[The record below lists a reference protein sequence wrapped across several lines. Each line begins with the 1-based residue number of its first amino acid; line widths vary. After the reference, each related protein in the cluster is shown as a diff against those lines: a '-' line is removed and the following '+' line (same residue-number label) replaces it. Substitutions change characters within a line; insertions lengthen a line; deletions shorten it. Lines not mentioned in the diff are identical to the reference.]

1 MTLYSFNRFIK
12 RLEPMD
18 SNQKILFSFLFSLS
32 LSPSPPYHPP
42 SLVLILSDS
51 CSLTLFF
58 FLWLYPS
65 LLDKITYCNEFFQ
78 QWVSSWWSE
87 YLDSSLLFLAFQDSA
102 KTEAESP
109 PT

>member
-18 SNQKILFSFLFSLS
+18 SNQKILFSFLFYLS
-32 LSPSPPYHPP
+32 LPLPSTTLP
-42 SLVLILSDS
+42 LVLILSDS

-78 QWVSSWWSE
+78 QWVSFWWSE

-109 PT
+109 ST